1 MFPTLNQEP
10 AVADDKKLPP
20 LDPDDATELID
31 REELLKR
38 AREAEKHEGEDEE
51 G

>member
-1 MFPTLNQEP
+1 MIPTPNQEP
-10 AVADDKKLPP
+10 AVADDQKLPP

-38 AREAEKHEGEDEE
+38 ARESEKDEGKDDE